1 MKRVTWVANCLG
13 PQLSRVL
20 ALALIISALTPVRP
34 PPLTA
39 YASAPSLPIR
49 AAFYYPWF
57 PEAWKQHGIY
67 PYTWYTPAPS
77 GYYDSSSTTL
87 IDDHIA
93 RMKYAGI
100 NVGIASW
107 WGQGTKTDSRIGL
120 LLQEAH
126 SRDFYWTLY
135 YEPALSATQ
144 AASDLGYI
152 ASHYASDPNFL
163 HVNGKP
169 VLFVY
174 SRAVVSCADVATWS
188 SVNTG
193 FYLDLQVFAGFRACP
208 SLTQPDSW
216 HQYGPASAE
225 SSQIGYSF
233 TISPGFWLRTDASPR
248 LVRDP
253 VRWKANIAH
262 MIASGAPWQLIATF
276 NEWGE
281 GTAVEDAAEW
291 QSCTGY
297 GIYLDALQQSLGG
310 RTFICQSSP
319 YPGQTRSPVA
329 QSTPASQPTVRPNT
343 QHAISSARWIPSR
356 TDAGVK
362 VLASPGNLMRRW
374 PKVRVL

>member
-1 MKRVTWVANCLG
+1 MARYWGL
-13 PQLSRVL
+13 QLSRVL
-20 ALALIISALTPVRP
+20 ALALIASVLTPIRP
-34 PPLTA
+34 PTLTA
-39 YASAPSLPIR
+39 YASGPNFPIH

-57 PEAWKQHGIY
+57 PEAWNQGGIN
-67 PYTWYTPAPS
+67 PYTWYTPAPN
-77 GYYDSSSTTL
+77 GYYDSSSTTV

-93 RMKYAGI
+93 RMKYANI

-107 WGQGTKTDSRIGL
+107 WGQGTKTDLRIGL

-144 AASDLGYI
+144 AASDLSYI

-174 SRAVVSCADVATWS
+174 SRAVASCANVATWS
-188 SVNTG
+188 SVNIG
-193 FYLDLQVFAGFRACP
+193 FYLNLQVFSGYLTCP
-208 SLTQPDSW
+208 SPSQPDSW

-225 SSQIGYSF
+225 SSQTDYSF

-248 LVRDP
+248 LTRDP

-262 MIASGAPWQLIATF
+262 MVASGAPWQLITTF

-281 GTAVEDAAEW
+281 GTAVEDAAQW
-291 QSCTGY
+291 NSCTGY
-297 GIYLDALQQSLGG
+297 GIYLDALRDAIGG
-310 RTFICQSSP
+310 RTPICQSSP
-319 YPGQTRSPVA
+319 YPGPMRSPVA
-329 QSTPASQPTVRPNT
+329 QSNPAPQPTPRFPT
-343 QHAISSARWIPSR
+343 HHATSNAHWIPSR
-356 TDAGVK
+356 IHAGVE
-362 VLASPGNLMRRW
+362 VSASLESLMQRW
-374 PKVRVL
+374 PKARVI